1 MKKLLV
7 TVVGVALIAGGLALM
22 PLPGPGFL
30 VVVAGLGVMATQYEW
45 ARKLLAGAK
54 EKAWTAQR
62 EAVSSPGRLAL
73 TVVGATATIAL
84 GASMITVDDVDWPVW
99 DSLLDTVW
107 SPVTGGGLVLG
118 GLVVLGTTAYTWR
131 RVHRESRGVRRP
143 PHRERPAAGRR
154 RQRSSTARDRP

>member
-1 MKKLLV
+1 MKKVLV

-62 EAVSSPGRLAL
+62 EAVSGPGRLAL
-73 TVVGATATIAL
+73 TVAGATVSITL
-84 GASMITVDDVDWPVW
+84 GALMFAVDDVDWPLW

-118 GLVVLGTTAYTWR
+118 GLIVLGTTAYAWR
-131 RVHRESRGVRRP
+131 RVHRDSRGLRP
-143 PHRERPAAGRR
+143 PRRDRTEAGRR
-154 RQRSSTARDRP
+154 RQRSSTGRDRP